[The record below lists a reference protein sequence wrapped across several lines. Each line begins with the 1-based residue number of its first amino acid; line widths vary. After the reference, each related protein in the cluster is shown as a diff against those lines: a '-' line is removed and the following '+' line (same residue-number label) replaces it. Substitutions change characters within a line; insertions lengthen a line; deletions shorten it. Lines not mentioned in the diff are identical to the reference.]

1 MDIWL
6 SQLDDSRE
14 KLREKFVQND
24 INGDQELQMDEFIQL
39 IKSTGYKMRQHD
51 AMNMFHEL
59 AGPDDTVDQDE
70 FSELVV
76 FMKFNIRAILG
87 EPGA

>member
-1 MDIWL
+1 
-6 SQLDDSRE
+6 
-14 KLREKFVQND
+14 
-24 INGDQELQMDEFIQL
+24 
-39 IKSTGYKMRQHD
+39 MRQHD

-87 EPGA
+87 K